1 MTTNYKKGVNE
12 GRIGIRGLSLTRPS
26 FASGVG
32 GLPQKGCL
40 VEVGHHWE
48 LQRRYRDTYG
58 VELWKAIRRGWD
70 DFKSRTFFV
79 VDNVWTMKFLK
90 DVCCGDPALSASF
103 PLPLQKDAWVSARW
117 RPEDACTDILEEA
130 PVFHPT
136 EEEFRDTLKYI
147 ASLRPR
153 AEPYG
158 LCRIVPPPS
167 WQPPCHIKE
176 KNVWTRSKFPTQIQR
191 IDELRDQCSKSKF
204 SIFSENMNGRK
215 KRSFTMGSEFQS
227 DNGHITTPDEARR
240 YETQGFKFEPGPE
253 FTLET
258 FKNYADY
265 FKGQY
270 FCKKDEVADSDVNS
284 TVSQKQ
290 WEPSLENI
298 EGEYRRIVENP
309 TEEIE
314 VLHGADLE
322 TGVFGSGFPKVSNQ
336 EQMSDHAQY
345 FESGWNLNN
354 TPKLPGSLLAFEN
367 YDIFRILQPRLHV
380 GMCFSSLCWKVEEH
394 HLYSLCYMHLG
405 APKIWYSIP
414 GRYRPKFEAAV
425 KKYFPYLS
433 ATQPELLPKLGSVSP
448 RTTVSTLAFSIIRQ
462 RNIFIVLITEEP
474 FMTKSLGLSMGPKP
488 QGADRPATI
497 SIGSELV
504 GNAEVFFLKGEKEVT
519 QLSPSTLKSEG
530 IPTYRCIQYP
540 REFVLIFP
548 GAYHSGFDCGFNCTE
563 AVNFAPVDWLPHGQN
578 TVELYCLQGRRTS
591 ISHDKLL
598 FGAAREAVRA
608 QWEVSLLGKS
618 TLDHLR
624 WKELCGKDGI
634 LASALKSRI
643 KSEGRRREYLC
654 TSSQSRKMDKD
665 FDSVRKRECWTC
677 FYDLHLSAACCQ
689 CSPDKYACLNHAKQ
703 LCSCS
708 WSAKTFLFRY
718 EMSKLDLLV
727 QALEGKLSSVYRVK
741 TRTKCQ
747 DEVLKSQDVVE
758 PNGIIEN
765 STNWISE
772 MKTPAVLQA
781 LENLKKREH
790 AVAFAISSSGTADD
804 TYSMQKENPCIV
816 PSESASSS
824 SLSSSS
830 ESDEDISDG
839 FLFRKK
845 QCLFSAYNSNSPVY
859 HLKKEALSSK
869 LPKDDSS
876 EHNIAQRSIPS
887 SRVGHLT
894 DLASE
899 KQITKRPPSCCQ
911 SDIILLSDDEG
922 EDPCRK
928 LC

>member
-1 MTTNYKKGVNE
+1 MDDLSVPPGFA
-12 GRIGIRGLSLTRPS
+12 SLTSFTLKRMEDSEETCNSMAFGSAFRPDPTNMD
-26 FASGVG
+26 AACD
-32 GLPQKGCL
+32 PIDIA
-40 VEVGHHWE
+40 E
-48 LQRRYRDTYG
+48 
-58 VELWKAIRRGWD
+58 
-70 DFKSRTFFV
+70 FKRSLRHRPWILY
-79 VDNVWTMKFLK
+79 DQC
-90 DVCCGDPALSASF
+90 DHEEEDSDPK
-103 PLPLQKDAWVSARW
+103 QIDVSARW

-433 ATQPELLPKLGSVSP
+433 ATQPELLPKL
-448 RTTVSTLAFSIIRQ
+448 
-462 RNIFIVLITEEP
+462 
-474 FMTKSLGLSMGPKP
+474 
-488 QGADRPATI
+488 
-497 SIGSELV
+497 
-504 GNAEVFFLKGEKEVT
+504 VT

-727 QALEGKLSSVYRVK
+727 QALEGKLSSVYRWAREDLGLALSRCVSNDQLK
-741 TRTKCQ
+741 ACGFVNNPSPTESKQEQKCQ

>member
-1 MTTNYKKGVNE
+1 MDDLSVPPGFA
-12 GRIGIRGLSLTRPS
+12 SLTSFTLKRMEDSEETCNSMAFGSAFRPDPTNMD
-26 FASGVG
+26 AACD
-32 GLPQKGCL
+32 PIDIA
-40 VEVGHHWE
+40 E
-48 LQRRYRDTYG
+48 
-58 VELWKAIRRGWD
+58 
-70 DFKSRTFFV
+70 FKRSLRHRPWILY
-79 VDNVWTMKFLK
+79 DQC
-90 DVCCGDPALSASF
+90 DHEEEDSDPK
-103 PLPLQKDAWVSARW
+103 QIDAVSARW

-136 EEEFRDTLKYI
+136 EEEFKDTLKYI

-158 LCRIVPPPS
+158 ACRIVPPPS

-227 DNGHITTPDEARR
+227 DNGHITTPDEARH

-258 FKNYADY
+258 FKNYADD

-367 YDIFRILQPRLHV
+367 YDIFHILQPRLHV

-433 ATQPELLPKLGSVSP
+433 AARPELLPKL
-448 RTTVSTLAFSIIRQ
+448 
-462 RNIFIVLITEEP
+462 
-474 FMTKSLGLSMGPKP
+474 
-488 QGADRPATI
+488 
-497 SIGSELV
+497 
-504 GNAEVFFLKGEKEVT
+504 VT

-548 GAYHSGFDCGFNCTE
+548 GAYYSGFDCGFNCTE

-727 QALEGKLSSVYRVK
+727 QALEGKLSSVYRWAREDLGLALSRCVSNDQLK
-741 TRTKCQ
+741 ACGFVNNPSPTESKQEQKCQ

-758 PNGIIEN
+758 PNDIIEN

-804 TYSMQKENPCIV
+804 SYSMQKENPCIV
-816 PSESASSS
+816 PSESTSSS

-876 EHNIAQRSIPS
+876 EHNIAQRLIPS

-922 EDPCRK
+922 EDPCQK